1 MDLTGLYPFLA
12 VLCSIFGLFVGAWA
26 KRRTQ
31 VVIPFNEPVSWLL
44 VMLIFLILLMP
55 DINPDWA
62 FIDPYDIG
70 QDACIIGFYIMY
82 MYGYWK
88 EEILAEFVSAHDVWR
103 LRQDIMPITYSYDDD
118 GSMYWQPQKMRYV
131 LKRLLFDVKCPLY
144 TDLGNISRRRE
155 VTFQGKYIKLNARV
169 VDTAKMDISEE
180 WVQKGPFKF
189 KVLGLRF
196 DPSPLNT
203 YDAYD
208 FYCQGKIAD
217 DYLKNYEKVKMDNLM
232 AAADIRTAKMNG
244 SYDLVAAITDMR
256 PEKQILDR
264 IVGDLDARNNRA
276 SDVKRHDRETADS
289 PEQKDRERRRRM
301 SREERAEGDGDA

>member
-26 KRRTQ
+26 KKRTQ
-31 VVIPFNEPVSWLL
+31 VIIPFNEPFSWLL
-44 VMLIFLILLMP
+44 ILLIFLILLMP
-55 DINPDWA
+55 DMKPEWA

-70 QDACIIGFYIMY
+70 QDACIVGFYVMY
-82 MYGYWK
+82 IYGYLK
-88 EEILAEFVSAHDVWR
+88 QEILFEFVSAHDVWR
-103 LRQDIMPITYSYDDD
+103 LRQDIMPISYSYDENDN
-118 GSMYWQPQKMRYV
+118 MYWQPQKMTYV

-144 TDLGNISRRRE
+144 TNLDNIGRRRD
-155 VTFQGKYIKLNARV
+155 VMFQGRYVKLSARV
-169 VDTAKMDISEE
+169 VDTAKMDIKEE

-189 KVLGLRF
+189 KVLGLSF

-244 SYDLVAAITDMR
+244 SYDLVAAITSMR
-256 PEKQILDR
+256 PDKEILDR

-276 SDVKRHDRETADS
+276 SDVMRHEKETADS
-289 PEQKDRERRRRM
+289 PEKRDKERRRRM
-301 SREERAEGDGDA
+301 SREEKAEADDDA